1 MNIAD
6 YLIIALVLICALVG
20 LLRGFLREGIALL
33 SWIFAVTIAWHL
45 AGSLVPALGGA
56 LALPQVAPWASRAII
71 TILVLLLGAAVAAA
85 VAAFVRLSLFSGM
98 DRFLGFV
105 IGLLRG
111 VVILG
116 VLVLFCQ
123 MMRLDG
129 ERWWHRSTLIRYG
142 EDVAAA
148 LHALVGDAGPTPVRA
163 VEVESSQPL
172 KR

>member
-1 MNIAD
+1 MNTVD
-6 YLIIALVLICALVG
+6 YLVIALVIICAAVG
-20 LLRGFLREGIALL
+20 LLRGFLREAIALVT
-33 SWIFAVTIAWHL
+33 WIIAVTIAWHF

-56 LALPQVAPWASRAII
+56 LALPQVAPWASRAIL
-71 TILVLLLGAAVAAA
+71 TCLMLLLGAAVAAA
-85 VAAFVRLSLFSGM
+85 VSAFVRLSLFSGM

-105 IGLLRG
+105 VGLLRG

-129 ERWWHRSTLIRYG
+129 ERWWHRSMLIRYG

-148 LHALVGDAGPTPVRA
+148 LHALVGDSSPTPVRA
-163 VEVESSQPL
+163 VDVETSQPL